1 MPNLTLPLWTDFTG
15 RMTVV
20 RVSNVRS
27 ESISPAFG
35 DNQTISSVLT
45 ALSWSLRD
53 ARYKRADVAD
63 TSLKHLTCQ
72 SHIVDRYAHV
82 GLLVVGVKMMAD
94 L

>member
-1 MPNLTLPLWTDFTG
+1 M
-15 RMTVV
+15 V
-20 RVSNVRS
+20 RVSNVGS
-27 ESISPAFG
+27 ESVSPVCG
-35 DNQTISSVLT
+35 YNQTIRPSSVLT